1 MEAIWPFPNAVS
13 GSRTCEFRRICHK
26 NPLQAKASIMHE
38 NYPSATRVDKQASSH
53 RVLYCLNIRNNS
65 LYYKKSRSHSL
76 CVSLH
81 FFFHEQETSGM
92 SNLTSCDF
100 YTRLPCSASMELARG
115 NEKVEFYDTL
125 YYFSHGLQRSRENL
139 KTTLRSDDITPL
151 WPKTSP

>member
-1 MEAIWPFPNAVS
+1 
-13 GSRTCEFRRICHK
+13 
-26 NPLQAKASIMHE
+26 
-38 NYPSATRVDKQASSH
+38 
-53 RVLYCLNIRNNS
+53 
-65 LYYKKSRSHSL
+65 
-76 CVSLH
+76 
-81 FFFHEQETSGM
+81 M

-151 WPKTSP
+151 